1 MVFRR
6 YSLFEMRSS
15 DSGTELA
22 SFECKPYGVG
32 GEARADLRDGF
43 SFASL
48 EAGALEHDGFVL
60 FDAAGACGFLAF
72 AQPVAGAF
80 LRTVSPGISFVWRE

>member
-22 SFECKPYGVG
+22 SFGRKTYGAGDEVCADFWVG
-32 GEARADLRDGF
+32 F
-43 SFASL
+43 PFTSFA
-48 EAGALEHDGFVL
+48 AGY
-60 FDAAGACGFLAF
+60 
-72 AQPVAGAF
+72 
-80 LRTVSPGISFVWRE
+80 GIQETGLKTGHYI

>member
-48 EAGALEHDGFVL
+48 EAGY
-60 FDAAGACGFLAF
+60 
-72 AQPVAGAF
+72 
-80 LRTVSPGISFVWRE
+80 GIQETGLKTGHYI